1 MARFP
6 PPPPRFCF
14 TRFQIS
20 QFADLSPTSEPPQS
34 LIAAPTA
41 REDLSA
47 APPTI
52 FDTDN
57 GTEFP
62 LVQDQ
67 DFSGEA
73 KRISMVTKKV
83 FSSERLNSNETE

>member
-20 QFADLSPTSEPPQS
+20 QFADLFPTSQPPQS

-41 REDLSA
+41 REEDLSA

-57 GTEFP
+57 ATVFP

-67 DFSGEA
+67 DFNSDE
-73 KRISMVTKKV
+73 KRISSVLARTLEFK
-83 FSSERLNSNETE
+83 